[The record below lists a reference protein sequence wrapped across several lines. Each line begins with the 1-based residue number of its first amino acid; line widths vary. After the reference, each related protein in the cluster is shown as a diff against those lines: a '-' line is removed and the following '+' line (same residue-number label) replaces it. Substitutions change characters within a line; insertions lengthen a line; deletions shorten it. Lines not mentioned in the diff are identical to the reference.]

1 MKSEKIIFVKIVKP
15 ANFNLK
21 KCISSNLKK
30 IQNFGIIKKQVHAMH
45 ILNVNT
51 VNFAVN
57 RKENDIL

>member
-1 MKSEKIIFVKIVKP
+1 MRKSEKMYF
-15 ANFNLK
+15 FEFE
-21 KCISSNLKK
+21 K
-30 IQNFGIIKKQVHAMH
+30 IQNFGIIKKQVHTMH